1 MSDGWQALAFGV
13 CGATTVVVQV
23 AFFLVAFTLGI
34 DKVTDLAGC
43 ANFILLALL
52 TLLVEPEN
60 NTTRQL
66 VTTALV
72 CASRLQLGAYLFYRV
87 LKRGHDARFD
97 ELRARCLP
105 FFCFWIYQML
115 WVFLVSA
122 PFIFVN
128 TTRQPDPPLGSLD
141 YCGWGMFGCGF
152 LVQVVA
158 DYQKDRFRSDPANAK
173 RVCARGLWSW
183 SRHPNFFGEILMW
196 WGVYVSCCSVFYY
209 EPAGFATVVSP
220 LFTMFVLLL
229 LSGIPT
235 AEGENAKRWYD
246 GGEAQAMY
254 ERYFAST
261 SPLVLFPP
269 SCYRPLPLC
278 VKRLLCCELPQY
290 EYRPM
295 PYGEGDDQQ
304 GVLAGPLP

>member
-105 FFCFWIYQML
+105 FL
-115 WVFLVSA
+115 A
-122 PFIFVN
+122 G
-128 TTRQPDPPLGSLD
+128 R
-141 YCGWGMFGCGF
+141 GCCEG
-152 LVQVVA
+152 
-158 DYQKDRFRSDPANAK
+158 
-173 RVCARGLWSW
+173 
-183 SRHPNFFGEILMW
+183 
-196 WGVYVSCCSVFYY
+196 
-209 EPAGFATVVSP
+209 EPAAPVPVPVPVPVPAPEPVEYLYDCERWPCLILSLLVLTPPSP
-220 LFTMFVLLL
+220 HPQSALRRRA
-229 LSGIPT
+229 SPT
-235 AEGENAKRWYD
+235 ASA
-246 GGEAQAMY
+246 
-254 ERYFAST
+254 T
-261 SPLVLFPP
+261 S
-269 SCYRPLPLC
+269 RPARRRAPLC
-278 VKRLLCCELPQY
+278 SH
-290 EYRPM
+290 
-295 PYGEGDDQQ
+295 
-304 GVLAGPLP
+304 